1 MIIKGQKIN
10 DRYQIIR
17 TIGEGGMAN
26 VYLAYDTILDR
37 NVAVKI
43 LRGDLAGDEKFVRRF
58 QREAIAAS
66 SLSHPNIV
74 EMYDVGEDD
83 GKYFIVMEYIEGTT
97 LKSLI
102 KRRGALTLS
111 EVIDIMLQLTAGL
124 ACAHDSYIIH
134 RDIKPQNVLILDDGR
149 VKITDFGIAMAMNS
163 NELTQTNSVM
173 GSVHYLPPEQANGN
187 GATIKSDIYSLGILM
202 YELLTGKLP
211 FKGDNAV
218 EIAIKHMKEP
228 IPSVC
233 EINPEI
239 PQSVENIILRATAKN
254 PKNRYENVR
263 EMQEDLK
270 TCLDPSRKD
279 ERKLS
284 YEFPEFE
291 EENHKLASR
300 AKRNEE
306 LSTTNKENVKERKM
320 NKAILVTSIIV
331 AIIVIGLVIGLFLYP
346 KIANS
351 NKVEIPNI
359 VGKEEEEAIKVLEK
373 KGLSISDENKEE
385 YSEKVEAGSV
395 IRMSPSS
402 GRTVKKGTI
411 ITLTISKGS
420 EDMEIKD
427 YKNQKFESVK
437 KELEKKGILVS
448 ETYTDYNKDDGIED
462 GTIIDQD
469 LEIGETFKKGDT
481 IKFTVARIVV
491 TYPDFAAEEYTGEK
505 VQSFCD
511 ENGLKCTITEKIN
524 DNEKVGIV
532 YYQSQTVGKKVV
544 NGASLT
550 VYVAKATEKIEVP
563 NVKGE
568 TLSSAKTILKNKGF
582 VVSDTINYEESAA
595 YQNGYVIS
603 TNPAIGSK
611 QVAGTTISLT
621 ISKTNK
627 TTDKD
632 NKEIIEES

>member
-1 MIIKGQKIN
+1 
-10 DRYQIIR
+10 
-17 TIGEGGMAN
+17 
-26 VYLAYDTILDR
+26 
-37 NVAVKI
+37 
-43 LRGDLAGDEKFVRRF
+43 
-58 QREAIAAS
+58 
-66 SLSHPNIV
+66 
-74 EMYDVGEDD
+74 
-83 GKYFIVMEYIEGTT
+83 
-97 LKSLI
+97 
-102 KRRGALTLS
+102 
-111 EVIDIMLQLTAGL
+111 
-124 ACAHDSYIIH
+124 
-134 RDIKPQNVLILDDGR
+134 
-149 VKITDFGIAMAMNS
+149 
-163 NELTQTNSVM
+163 
-173 GSVHYLPPEQANGN
+173 
-187 GATIKSDIYSLGILM
+187 
-202 YELLTGKLP
+202 
-211 FKGDNAV
+211 
-218 EIAIKHMKEP
+218 
-228 IPSVC
+228 
-233 EINPEI
+233 
-239 PQSVENIILRATAKN
+239 
-254 PKNRYENVR
+254 
-263 EMQEDLK
+263 
-270 TCLDPSRKD
+270 
-279 ERKLS
+279 
-284 YEFPEFE
+284 
-291 EENHKLASR
+291 
-300 AKRNEE
+300 
-306 LSTTNKENVKERKM
+306 M
-320 NKAILVTSIIV
+320 NKAILVTSVIV

-582 VVSDTINYEESAA
+582 VVSDTINYEESAV